1 MDASVCVL
9 DKTIEKWNNDNKQE
23 TIYRMGKK

>member
-1 MDASVCVL
+1 MDAYACL
-9 DKTIEKWNNDNKQE
+9 FDKNIEKWNNDNKQE